1 MACPGI
7 KVCHHLGALVA
18 VLLHLCGELIL
29 RLLFKQNQLR
39 HTPGGEAT
47 GEATVIRRERGEATV
62 IRREARDPALVVG
75 VLDEDDPAVHVLVA
89 PVVGGLLHGS
99 CAEQKN
105 FL

>member
-47 GEATVIRRERGEATV
+47 GEATVIAGNV
-62 IRREARDPALVVG
+62 ARLLSFAGKLVTQR
-75 VLDEDDPAVHVLVA
+75 
-89 PVVGGLLHGS
+89 LLLGS
-99 CAEQKN
+99 
-105 FL
+105 